1 MNIAKLSI
9 SRPVFIACVF
19 LLMVIVGILSF
30 TKLGVDLFPNV
41 EFPVI
46 GITTTYPGAGP
57 LEIETL
63 LTKPMEDSLSGLA
76 GIKSL
81 KSTNKEG
88 VSLILIEFTL
98 ETDLKYA
105 EQQVRDR
112 LSSVQGKLPEDADDS
127 IIQTFDPA
135 DQPIL
140 SLSLKADLKP
150 GELYDLADQTIR
162 PVIEQVKDVGRVEV
176 VGGRKREI
184 QIFMDQDKL
193 RNRQISATQIVQQLT
208 VAGKNVPGGKLE
220 TKGIESSIRSMGEFQ
235 TLHDIEKTLVSFY
248 GNEQPTQ
255 VKDVAV
261 VVDGLEEEKTRT
273 YISGNQALSLQV
285 YRRSGSNTI
294 AVASDVKKRID
305 KINGDYKKQYNNFEV
320 GIVRDGT
327 KPIYA
332 NVIDVTESI
341 SLGIIL
347 TVVVVFLFLGN
358 IRSTIITGLA
368 LPNSLLGT
376 FILMSAAGFTINIMT
391 LLAMS
396 LAVGLLIDDAIVVR
410 ENIFRHIEL
419 GEKPIFAAEI
429 GTKEV
434 TLAVIAT
441 TMVVISVFGPVAF
454 LKGMVGQ
461 FFKEFGL
468 TICFAMLISLFDAL
482 TMAPMLSAYFAG
494 GIHQEPTT
502 FFGKISKNLFS
513 LIEKFHKGT
522 ENIYGYVLE
531 GTLKRPLV
539 AIGIAIL
546 IFMASFLAL
555 ARVPKTFISANDI
568 GEFAVKM
575 DMPAGTDLNTM
586 DELAMKLDADIR
598 KHPEAKLTFTAIG
611 GQNGEP
617 NEAQIYVE
625 LVESKKRKMNTSQF
639 KDIVRKESEKY
650 KAGNPRIVDV
660 DAFGAEQPF
669 NLNIVGANLEQI
681 RDIAQ
686 QVFDKIKND
695 PNLQDVDMS
704 YREGKPEFRVVTKTE
719 AKELGMNSTI
729 IGMELRTLVEGTVPA
744 VFREN
749 GKEYDIRVRLQEN
762 QKNLKERFKKTFVP
776 NINQRLV
783 ALTDVADAQEVSGP
797 ATIYR
802 QDRGRYI
809 QISAGLS
816 PNGKGMN
823 DVINNVNLMFS
834 NGSVKLPPGVKYEF
848 WGQAQ
853 DFQDLLKNM
862 VVALVLAI
870 LFIYL
875 VLASLYESFITPL
888 TIMLVLPLA
897 ACGAFYA
904 LGITGAAFD
913 IFSMIGCIMLL
924 GIATKNSILLVDY
937 TSQLL
942 REGME
947 LKPAIIKASRTR
959 LRPILMTSIA
969 LIAGM
974 LPVAIGLNEASR
986 QRTSMGISVIGGLI
1000 SSTFLSLII
1009 VPASYAYMERLR
1021 GFVNR
1026 IFNKFSTTEA
1036 GEKK

>member
-1 MNIAKLSI
+1 MNIARLSI
-9 SRPVFIACVF
+9 YRPVFIACVF
-19 LLMVIVGILSF
+19 FLMIIVGLLSF
-30 TKLGVDLFPNV
+30 TKLGVDLFPDV

-88 VSLILIEFTL
+88 VSFIMVEFTL
-98 ETDLKYA
+98 ETDLQYA

-112 LSSVQGKLPEDADDS
+112 LSTVRSELPEDADEYV
-127 IIQTFDPA
+127 IQTFDPA

-140 SLSLKADLKP
+140 SLSLKADQQP
-150 GELYDLADQTIR
+150 GDLYDLADQTIR
-162 PVIEQVKDVGRVEV
+162 PLIEQVKDVGRVAV

-184 QIFMDQDKL
+184 QILLNQDKL
-193 RNRQISATQIVQQLT
+193 RNRQISATQIVQQLE

-220 TKGIESSIRSMGEFQ
+220 GKGKESSIRSMGEFE
-235 TLHDIEKTLVSFY
+235 TLKDIEKTLVTFF
-248 GNEQPTQ
+248 GNELPTQ
-255 VKDVAV
+255 VKDIGV
-261 VVDGLEEEKTRT
+261 VVDGLEEEETRT
-273 YISGNQALSLQV
+273 YISGEQALSLQV
-285 YRRSGSNTI
+285 FRRSGANTI
-294 AVASDVKKRID
+294 AVASAVKKRLE
-305 KINGDYKKQYNNFEV
+305 KINNDYKDQFKNFEV
-320 GIVRDGT
+320 KIIRDGT

-347 TVVVVFLFLGN
+347 TVLVVFLFLGN
-358 IRSTIITGLA
+358 IRSTIITGIA

-376 FILMSAAGFTINIMT
+376 FILMAVAGFTINIMT

-419 GEKPIFAAEI
+419 GEKPIIAAEI

-441 TMVVISVFGPVAF
+441 TFVVISVFGPVAF
-454 LKGMVGQ
+454 LQGIVGQ

-468 TICFAMLISLFDAL
+468 TICFAMLISLLDAL

-494 GIHQEPTT
+494 NIHAKPKTI
-502 FFGKISKNLFS
+502 FGRMSKGLFNL
-513 LIEKFHKGT
+513 LERFHKTT
-522 ENIYGYVLE
+522 ENVYGHVLE
-531 GTLKRPLV
+531 STLNRPLL
-539 AIGIAIL
+539 AIFIGFL
-546 IFMASFLAL
+546 IFVASFFAL

-575 DMPAGTDLNTM
+575 DMPAGTDLEAMN
-586 DELAMKLDADIR
+586 EIAMKLDQDIR
-598 KHPEAKLTFTAIG
+598 KHPEVKLTFTAIG

-617 NEAQIYVE
+617 NEASIYVE
-625 LVESKKRKMNTSQF
+625 LVESKKRSINTSQV
-639 KDIVRKESEKY
+639 KDLVRKDSEQY
-650 KAGNPRIVDV
+650 KVANPRITDV
-660 DAFGAEQPF
+660 DAFGDEQPF

-681 RDIAQ
+681 REVAQ
-686 QVFDKIKND
+686 QVFNRVKGD
-695 PNLQDVDMS
+695 PNLEDVDMS
-704 YREGKPEFRVVTKTE
+704 YREGKPEFRVVPKAE

-729 IGMELRTLVEGTVPA
+729 IGMELRTLIEGSVPA
-744 VFREN
+744 VYRQN
-749 GKEYDIRVRLQEN
+749 GKEYDIRVRLQDD
-762 QKNLKERFKKTFVP
+762 QKNLKERFKKTYVP

-783 ALTDVADAQEVSGP
+783 ALTDVANAEEVTGP
-797 ATIYR
+797 STIYR

-816 PNGKGMN
+816 PNGKGMS
-823 DVINNVNLMFS
+823 DVINNINTMFKD
-834 NGSVKLPPGVKYEF
+834 GSIKVPPGVRYEF

-853 DFQDLLKNM
+853 DFQDLMKNM
-862 VVALVLAI
+862 GIALLLAV

-947 LKPAIIKASRTR
+947 LRPAIIKASRTR

-1009 VPASYAYMERLR
+1009 VPAAYAYMERLR
-1021 GFVNR
+1021 AWVNR
-1026 IFNKFSTTEA
+1026 IFNKVSTTKA
-1036 GEKK
+1036 GEP

>member
-9 SRPVFIACVF
+9 NRPVFIACVF
-19 LLMVIVGILSF
+19 FLMIIVGILSF
-30 TKLGVDLFPNV
+30 QKLGVDLFPDV

-46 GITTTYPGAGP
+46 IITTTYPGTGP

-63 LTKPMEDSLSGLA
+63 VTKPIEDGMSGLA

-88 VSLILIEFTL
+88 VSLIIIEFTL
-98 ETDLKYA
+98 ETNLQYA

-112 LSSVQGKLPEDADDS
+112 LGTVRSKLPDDVDEP
-127 IIQTFDPA
+127 IIQTFDPS

-150 GELYDLADQTIR
+150 GELFDLADQDIR
-162 PVIEQVKDVGRVEV
+162 PLVEQVKDVGRVEV

-184 QIFMDQDKL
+184 QILLNQDKL
-193 RNRQISATQIVQQLT
+193 KNRELSATQIVNQLAI
-208 VAGKNVPGGKLE
+208 AGKNVPGGKL
-220 TKGIESSIRSMGEFQ
+220 TTGGKESTIRSIGEFQ
-235 TLHDIEKTLVSFY
+235 NLKDIEKTIVNFY

-255 VKDVAV
+255 VKDIAK

-273 YISGNQALSLQV
+273 YVSGEQALSLQV

-294 AVASDVKKRID
+294 AVASAVKKRIE
-305 KINGDYKKQYNNFEV
+305 KINQDFKDQYKNFAID
-320 GIVRDGT
+320 IVRDGT

-341 SLGIIL
+341 SMGIIL
-347 TVVVVFLFLGN
+347 TVLVVFVFLGN
-358 IRSTIITGLA
+358 VRSTIITGIA
-368 LPNSLLGT
+368 LPNSLIGT
-376 FILMSAAGFTINIMT
+376 FILMAAAGFTINIMT

-419 GEKPIFAAEI
+419 GEKPILAAEI

-454 LKGMVGQ
+454 LKGTVGQ

-494 GIHQEPTT
+494 KVNNNPKT
-502 FFGKISKNLFS
+502 FFGKLSRSLLNAIDRAHTGVENFYEWLLEKVLRRPIPTLFISFM
-513 LIEKFHKGT
+513 IF
-522 ENIYGYVLE
+522 
-531 GTLKRPLV
+531 
-539 AIGIAIL
+539 IL
-546 IFMASFLAL
+546 SFLTFAKI
-555 ARVPKTFISANDI
+555 PFTFISANDI
-568 GEFAVKM
+568 GEFAVKL
-575 DMPAGTDLNTM
+575 DLPAGTDLIGM
-586 DELAMKLDADIR
+586 DELTTKLDQQIR
-598 KHPEAKLTFTAIG
+598 KHPEVRLTFAAVG

-617 NEAQIYVE
+617 NEATIYVE
-625 LVESKKRKMNTSQF
+625 LVDSKQRTMNTSQF
-639 KDIVRKESEKY
+639 KDIIRKESEPFKE
-650 KAGNPRIVDV
+650 ANPRIMDV

-681 RDIAQ
+681 RDIAN
-686 QVFDKIKND
+686 QVFQKIKND
-695 PNLQDVDMS
+695 PNLKDVDIS
-704 YREGKPEFRVVTKTE
+704 YREGKPEFRVV
-719 AKELGMNSTI
+719 AKSESRELGINSTV
-729 IGMELRTLVEGTVPA
+729 IGMELRTLVEGSVPA

-749 GKEYDIRVRLQEN
+749 GKEYDVRVRLEDD
-762 QKNLKERFKKTFVP
+762 QKNLKNRFSKTYVP

-783 ALTDVADAQEVSGP
+783 RLTDVANPVEVTGP
-797 ATIYR
+797 SSIFR

-809 QISAGLS
+809 QISAGEA
-816 PNGKGMN
+816 PGGKGMN
-823 DVINNVNLMFS
+823 QIINDINMLFK
-834 NGSVKLPPGVKYEF
+834 NGTVKLPPGVKYEF

-853 DFQDLLKNM
+853 DFQDLNKNM
-862 VVALVLAI
+862 LVALVLAV

-904 LGITGAAFD
+904 LFITNTALD

-937 TSQLL
+937 TNHLYHKEGKDL
-942 REGME
+942 RT
-947 LKPAIIKASRTR
+947 AIIQASKTR

-1000 SSTFLSLII
+1000 TSTLLSLVVI
-1009 VPASYAYMERLR
+1009 PASYEAMENFRLW
-1021 GFVNR
+1021 VTK
-1026 IFNKFSTTEA
+1026 IFNKVSTNKSNE
-1036 GEKK
+1036 